1 MQTLKDA
8 ATLAVL
14 ILLALTVRI
23 DIGAVP
29 LEIDLDSPAIAA
41 ELPPAGSQLPDAGSQ
56 LPDVGSQLPDVEPAQ
71 PCSMQLVPVRPP
83 QPPLE
88 LRRTERRLVWE
99 SNGRRFEIVLDGRE
113 DPVRAPTA
121 SRPRPCDGP
130 FDPELA
136 C

>member
-41 ELPPAGSQLPDAGSQ
+41 ELPPAGP
-56 LPDVGSQLPDVEPAQ
+56 QLPDVEPAQ

-83 QPPLE
+83 QPTLE
-88 LRRTERRLVWE
+88 VRRTERQLVWE
-99 SNGRRFEIVLDGRE
+99 VNGRRFEIVLDGRE